1 MSDKN
6 NDMALGIAI
15 GGGGGLCLFVL
26 YNLFSSMSEN
36 REQLLLMRQ
45 RDIESELQTQLNE
58 WQNETKKPDPDDPF
72 FSIGGKRKLRK
83 KSRKSKKS
91 TAKMRWKKKRTRR
104 LRRKRRKMRTR
115 AK

>member
-6 NDMALGIAI
+6 NDMVLGIAI

-36 REQLLLMRQ
+36 REQLLLMRE
-45 RDIESELQTQLNE
+45 REIESELQTQRNE
-58 WQNETKKPDPDDPF
+58 WQNQTTTLDPS

>member
-36 REQLLLMRQ
+36 REQLLLMRE
-45 RDIESELQTQLNE
+45 REIESELQRNE
-58 WQNETKKPDPDDPF
+58 WQQNEPKVTTDPSF
-72 FSIGGKRKLRK
+72 RIGGKRTLRK